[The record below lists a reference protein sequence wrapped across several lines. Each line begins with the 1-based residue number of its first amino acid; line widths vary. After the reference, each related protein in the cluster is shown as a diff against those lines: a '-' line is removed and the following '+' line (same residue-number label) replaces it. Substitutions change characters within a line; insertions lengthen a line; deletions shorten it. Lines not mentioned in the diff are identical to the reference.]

1 MHIKFINRG
10 TGSAKSAKE
19 YLLQEHDHKGEIRA
33 DVQVLRGNP
42 DHVTAVADS
51 LEFKYKYTSGVIAW
65 HKDDAPTDEQINQVL
80 DDFERVAFA
89 GLDANQYS
97 WYAVLH
103 EESNGAK
110 HIHVVVPRVEL
121 STGKSMNIAPPNH
134 QKTYDVL
141 VDKYNTKYEWA
152 SPKDISRRKAMTTD
166 KMQIHAN
173 TPNAQAKKMIHEVIN
188 ELVERGSIKN
198 NTDVRN
204 KLAEFGEITR
214 EGKDYISLKP
224 KGFKKAIR
232 LKGAYYERE
241 FSIER
246 VSKEVRAEQEA
257 RIRTNQA
264 DRNREYERISEVFE
278 SIIDSRAEFN
288 RGRYDQKAQH
298 TKNQDDRSPK
308 EDHRGRES
316 HTRDTTHEPRRDR
329 GPIPEPDAELEQD
342 QAKVLASSDDRGV
355 LSDRRANTRELR
367 PWELDNK
374 PVPRPTNTKN
384 RDSKNKE
391 EQGSNRQLSSDNKD
405 LQQRDRIEEEARSMA
420 RRQRELGS
428 TIRKSERAVN
438 DTVRERV
445 KADLESTRRAIQ
457 ERAAASNTAVRKE
470 LAGHQ
475 DQLRS
480 DHSRSADH
488 HRGSEPNIE
497 RVRTSKSEHKDTL
510 RRSAGADIDRASAEF
525 KKPLGEL
532 EQKIGLIGRAR
543 QGLTGAIKQ
552 CVEKAIGKVKEIA
565 KKAELNI
572 SSGWGMSR

>member
-19 YLLQEHDHKGEIRA
+19 YLLQEHDYKGEIRA

-65 HKDDAPTDEQINQVL
+65 HKDDAPTDEQIDQVL

-89 GLDANQYS
+89 GLDGEQYCY
-97 WYAVLH
+97 YAVLH

-110 HIHVVVPRVEL
+110 HVHIIAPRVEL
-121 STGKSMNIAPPNH
+121 TTGKSMNIAPPNW

-141 VDKYNTKYEWA
+141 RDKYNTKYEWA

-246 VSKEVRAEQEA
+246 VSKEVRAKQEA

-374 PVPRPTNTKN
+374 PIQRPTDGKG
-384 RDSKNKE
+384 RGDESRAEQE
-391 EQGSNRQLSSDNKD
+391 EPRSLRTD
-405 LQQRDRIEEEARSMA
+405 QQDIQERDRGQEGLQDQRMA
-420 RRQRELGS
+420 SRQRFMV
-428 TIRKSERAVN
+428 RRDQERAIN

-457 ERAAASNTAVRKE
+457 ERATASNTAVRKE

-510 RRSAGADIDRASAEF
+510 RRSAGADIDRASAEL

-543 QGLTGAIKQ
+543 QELSGAIKQ
-552 CVEKAIGKVKEIA
+552 CVEKAIVKVKEIA

-572 SSGWGMSR
+572 SSGWSMSR